1 MSTHIEYKHL
11 ALSLNMAAL
20 QNLNDCSVPPA
31 IKDQLLL
38 VLCESGD
45 SNCTTLQRG
54 SDGRT
59 REVRSRSWGLRAF
72 GSEDDIIEHIAKAS
86 ADAEGMM
93 IAIGN
98 MGSSGCVSAE
108 SYIRKYRRTLQ
119 RPVGH
124 YDALV
129 PLMHSLLTL
138 YGAEEAIA
146 GSEYFSALK
155 REGALTACAYGGYS
169 IRLTPQD
176 DECVSILRHL
186 AMAYQLWKDN
196 PKIWVGFE
204 GLGYLDHFLSK
215 YFRRA
220 A

>member
-1 MSTHIEYKHL
+1 MSTHIEYKHI
-11 ALSLNMAAL
+11 ALSLDMRAL
-20 QNLNDCSVPPA
+20 QSVTGIAVPPA
-31 IKDQLLL
+31 IKDQLYL
-38 VLCESGD
+38 VMVESGD
-45 SNCTTLQRG
+45 SNVTTMKRCA
-54 SDGRT
+54 DGRT
-59 REVRSRSWGLRAF
+59 REVRARSWGLRAF
-72 GSEDDIIEHIAKAS
+72 GAIDDIIEHVAKAS
-86 ADAEGMM
+86 SDAEGGM
-93 IAIGN
+93 ISIGN
-98 MGSSGCVSAE
+98 NGSGGYVSAE
-108 SYIRKYRRTLQ
+108 SYIRRYRRLIQ

-124 YDALV
+124 FDALV

-155 REGALTACAYGGYS
+155 RQGDLTACAYGGYS